1 MITAKQFDKA
11 FAETLAETENDNRH
25 IVLDFLTGMQNFM
38 DGNLDAEIDGA
49 TEEGLYLIKLMNWHL
64 DTIVY
69 DRVISAMEK
78 AHSVLMN
85 LEVNE

>member
-11 FAETLAETENDNRH
+11 FAEVLAETENDKRN

-49 TEEGLYLIKLMNWHL
+49 TDGGLYLIELMNSHL
-64 DTIVY
+64 DTVVY
-69 DRVISAMEK
+69 KRVISAMEK
-78 AHSVLMN
+78 AHAVLMS
-85 LEVNE
+85 LEA